1 MDKVYNQEIFASLI
15 KEFLFLQ
22 LVVAIVIFFVYKL
35 YANGLRNGKQILL
48 VNILVYIALN
58 LCMIYQIYT
67 EPDLRIGG
75 ISFAFEMYSLFLALL
90 LIIILLLE
98 YVLLK
103 FVIFKVFFKKSN
115 I

>member
-1 MDKVYNQEIFASLI
+1 MNKVYNQEIFTSLM

-22 LVVAIVIFFVYKL
+22 LIGAIIVFFIYKL
-35 YANGLRNGKQILL
+35 YVNGLKKGKHFFLANL
-48 VNILVYIALN
+48 LVYITLN
-58 LCMIYQIYT
+58 LCMIYQIYI

-75 ISFAFEMYSLFLALL
+75 ISFAFEIGIFFLALFF
-90 LIIILLLE
+90 IVVLLLE

-103 FVIFKVFFKKSN
+103 FIVFKVFFKKSN

>member
-1 MDKVYNQEIFASLI
+1 MNKVYNQEIFASLM

-22 LVVAIVIFFVYKL
+22 LVVAIIIFFMYKL
-35 YANGLRNGKQILL
+35 YANGLRKGKLILL
-48 VNILVYIALN
+48 VNVLVYISLN
-58 LCMIYQIYT
+58 LCMVYQIYN

-75 ISFAFEMYSLFLALL
+75 ISFAFEMYSLFLSLL
-90 LIIILLLE
+90 FIVALLLE

-103 FVIFKVFFKKSN
+103 FIVFKVFFKKSN

>member
-1 MDKVYNQEIFASLI
+1 MDKVYNQEIFTSLV

-22 LVVAIVIFFVYKL
+22 VVVAVITFFIYKL
-35 YANGLRNGKQILL
+35 YINNLKKGKVIFL
-48 VNILVYIALN
+48 VNVLVYIALN
-58 LCMIYQIYT
+58 FCMVYQIYI

-90 LIIILLLE
+90 FIIVLLLE

-103 FVIFKVFFKKSN
+103 FIVFKVFFKKSN

>member
-1 MDKVYNQEIFASLI
+1 MNKVYNQEIFTSLL
-15 KEFLFLQ
+15 KEFLLLQ
-22 LVVAIVIFFVYKL
+22 LVVAIIVFLIYKL
-35 YANGLRNGKQILL
+35 YVNGLRKGKQFFL
-48 VNILVYIALN
+48 VNLLVYITLN
-58 LCMIYQIYT
+58 LCMIYQIYI

-90 LIIILLLE
+90 FIVFLLLE

-103 FVIFKVFFKKSN
+103 FIVFKVFFKKSN